1 MKRIQ
6 ILGPGCS
13 KCQLLAAH
21 AERAAQEL
29 GIEFEVEKIT
39 DLKQIMALGVMM
51 TPGLVIDGTVKS
63 VGRVLPVEEIK
74 NLLAL

>member
-1 MKRIQ
+1 M
-6 ILGPGCS
+6 
-13 KCQLLAAH
+13 LAAH

-29 GIEFEVEKIT
+29 GIEFEVVKVT

-74 NLLAL
+74 NLLAS